1 MMYRDEGTPKI
12 WSVDFKLDSAEWQL
26 PAHVPC
32 MHVLSCGI
40 IPGALDILGTAH
52 VSSNDTSQ

>member
-1 MMYRDEGTPKI
+1 MCRDEGTPKI
-12 WSVDFKLDSAEWQL
+12 WSVDFKLDSEECQL
-26 PAHVPC
+26 PHVP

-40 IPGALDILGTAH
+40 IPGALASTH